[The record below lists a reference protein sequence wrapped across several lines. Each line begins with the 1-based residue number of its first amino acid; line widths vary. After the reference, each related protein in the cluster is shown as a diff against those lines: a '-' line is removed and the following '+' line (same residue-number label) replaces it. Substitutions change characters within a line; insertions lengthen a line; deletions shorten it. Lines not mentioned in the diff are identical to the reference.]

1 MIDDPS
7 SYMYGPF
14 TNKNRDYHI
23 DIRWNKHQIRNILL
37 KSYLLVIYNR
47 DIDLI
52 DNITIDNHVEDIFYL
67 GLLKEED
74 EKLKANFKEILKST
88 FIRFLNEQRDIVDD
102 GEIEH
107 FKHELCILKS
117 AICCLETKWQEKQ
130 EEIEEKQYVIIGEVE
145 ENEELVLHVDL
156 RRVIVVM
163 LYAIMIFL
171 IVFDVNN
178 EK

>member
-23 DIRWNKHQIRNILL
+23 DVYKKKLDIRKYLL
-37 KSYLLVIYNR
+37 KSYLLEKYNR
-47 DIDLI
+47 DIELI
-52 DNITIDNHVEDIFYL
+52 DNITIDNNVEDIFYL
-67 GLLKEED
+67 GLLKEKE
-74 EKLKANFKEILKST
+74 EKLKANFKEMLKPI
-88 FIRFLNEQRDIVDD
+88 FISFLNEQHDIVYD
-102 GEIEH
+102 GKMEH
-107 FKHELCILKS
+107 CKHELCILKL

-145 ENEELVLHVDL
+145 ENEELVLLVDF

-163 LYAIMIFL
+163 LYAIMMFM
-171 IVFDVNN
+171 IVIDVNN
-178 EK
+178 EN